1 MSSYEMLMI
10 VFTVQNT
17 VIMILLAC
25 INSLK
30 K

>member
-1 MSSYEMLMI
+1 MSNYEMLMI

-25 INSLK
+25 KNSLK

>member
-1 MSSYEMLMI
+1 MSNYEMLMI

-17 VIMILLAC
+17 VIMILLAY

>member
-1 MSSYEMLMI
+1 MSNYEMLMI
-10 VFTVQNT
+10 VFTVQNA

-25 INSLK
+25 INLLK

>member
-17 VIMILLAC
+17 VIMILLAY